1 MVIPEQ
7 KNDKPQPR
15 DHRRS
20 VVRHEISFSTMM
32 MIVLF
37 AAGLWALVR
46 LLPVILV
53 LVVALIIVG
62 TMSPAVRWLK
72 MHRVRRGAGIA
83 VVFISFV
90 VIAVLVVTLT
100 IPAHLKQATS
110 LIEQEPAL
118 RARLVDFL
126 ADSRLTAP
134 FAGALGEVSDDVLMK
149 TAAMT
154 LFSYSTRI
162 AEVLAY
168 GAGAFFLALYMMIDR
183 NRLRGGLYAV
193 VPRSHHIRLS
203 RILWNMETIVGGYMR
218 GQVIISALMSAFVF
232 ILLTAFGVPN
242 ALAISVFAGL
252 ADVLPYI
259 GVFLSMGPVVLA
271 ALSQGPAVTIAVLLL
286 MLTYEEFESRVLVPR
301 IYGRAMRLPSS
312 MVLFALLVGGTLMG
326 IVGAFLAL
334 PAAAT
339 IRMLIEEFGGGLPG
353 ESEQVRGGMELRRKD
368 DLGVEEYL
376 RRTEGLSAEEAAA
389 IAVEISRARRKEES
403 LQYSTPDPPSATK
416 SGIGVRGAFL
426 RVAGRLRD
434 KKFFLF

>member
-1 MVIPEQ
+1 
-7 KNDKPQPR
+7 
-15 DHRRS
+15 
-20 VVRHEISFSTMM
+20 
-32 MIVLF
+32 
-37 AAGLWALVR
+37 
-46 LLPVILV
+46 
-53 LVVALIIVG
+53 
-62 TMSPAVRWLK
+62 
-72 MHRVRRGAGIA
+72 
-83 VVFISFV
+83 
-90 VIAVLVVTLT
+90 
-100 IPAHLKQATS
+100 
-110 LIEQEPAL
+110 
-118 RARLVDFL
+118 
-126 ADSRLTAP
+126 
-134 FAGALGEVSDDVLMK
+134 MK

-403 LQYSTPDPPSATK
+403 LQYSTPDPPSATR